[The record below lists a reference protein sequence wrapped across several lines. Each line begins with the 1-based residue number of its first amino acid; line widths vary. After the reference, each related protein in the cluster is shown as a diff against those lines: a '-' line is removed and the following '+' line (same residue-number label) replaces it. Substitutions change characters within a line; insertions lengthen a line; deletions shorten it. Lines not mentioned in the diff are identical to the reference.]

1 MASIK
6 NLGLYIGILCIIGI
20 MAVFFF
26 DAYIGVYDTLY
37 VTEEGWEREIAFDR
51 PYPKYI
57 GADYGEII
65 YFSYEI
71 TNHREF

>member
-37 VTEEGWEREIAFDR
+37 VTERGV
-51 PYPKYI
+51 
-57 GADYGEII
+57 G
-65 YFSYEI
+65 
-71 TNHREF
+71 T